1 MTPSGGTRPESHVS
15 GKGNLVKTIQCK
27 ENTRMLMEDK
37 LEIMLLPR
45 SEEGSVAKWFV
56 ILPTFTYVL
65 I

>member
-1 MTPSGGTRPESHVS
+1 
-15 GKGNLVKTIQCK
+15 
-27 ENTRMLMEDK
+27 MEDK

-45 SEEGSVAKWFV
+45 SEEGLVAKWFV